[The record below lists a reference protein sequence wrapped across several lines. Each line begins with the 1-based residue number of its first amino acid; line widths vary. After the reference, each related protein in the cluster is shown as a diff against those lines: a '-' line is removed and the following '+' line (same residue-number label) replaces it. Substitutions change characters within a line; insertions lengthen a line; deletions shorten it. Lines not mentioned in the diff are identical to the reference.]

1 MNLTDI
7 NQIKDL
13 LNRHGFRFSKSLGQN
28 FLCAAWVPED
38 IADSAEIDG
47 ETGVLEVGKKA
58 DIIALDLSKPHL
70 YPNFDTVSLITCSA
84 QASDVCM
91 TMVDGRILY
100 ENGVF
105 LTLDEEKVRADMKA
119 AVTRLYK

>member
-38 IADSAEIDG
+38 IADAAGLDG
-47 ETGVLEVGKKA
+47 KTGVLEVGPGVGCLTVQLARRAKRSSA
-58 DIIALDLSKPHL
+58 SSWTRHCGPCLPRRWRIAATWKS
-70 YPNFDTVSLITCSA
+70 CSA
-84 QASDVCM
+84 
-91 TMVDGRILY
+91 T
-100 ENGVF
+100 
-105 LTLDEEKVRADMKA
+105 
-119 AVTRLYK
+119 